1 MFPMRLPAI
10 ALALTAAIALSACGG
25 GVHSGSTYGRNQAGE
40 EQHVSRGTIVSMRD
54 VQVDGTSS
62 GIGKVGGGVLG
73 GVAGST
79 IGGGTRAH
87 IAGAVVGAVA
97 GAVLGHVAEKQI
109 TKASATEFTVREE
122 SGLVIAVVQANDE
135 GLREGE
141 RVVVLRGSKTR
152 LIRDNR
158 GA

>member
-1 MFPMRLPAI
+1 MFPKRLPALALALAA
-10 ALALTAAIALSACGG
+10 ALALTACG
-25 GVHSGSTYGRNQAGE
+25 GVHSGGTYSRNQAGE

-54 VQVDGTSS
+54 VQIDGQSS
-62 GIGKVGGGVLG
+62 ALGQVGGGVLG

-79 IGGGTRAH
+79 IGSGARAN

-97 GAVLGHVAEKQI
+97 GAVLGSVAEKQI
-109 TKASATEFTVREE
+109 TRTTATEFTVREE

-141 RVVVLRGSKTR
+141 RVVVLRGSRTR
-152 LIRDNR
+152 VIRDNR

>member
-1 MFPMRLPAI
+1 MFPKRLPAI
-10 ALALTAAIALSACGG
+10 VLALAAALSLTACG
-25 GVHSGSTYGRNQAGE
+25 GVHSGGSYSRSQAGE

-62 GIGKVGGGVLG
+62 GIGQLGGGVLG
-73 GVAGST
+73 GVGGSM

-97 GAVLGHVAEKQI
+97 GAVLGGVAEKQV
-109 TKASATEFTVREE
+109 TKATATEFTVREE

-135 GLREGE
+135 GLREGD

-152 LIRDNR
+152 VIRDNR